1 MAKSGVILALTDV
14 EQYEREL
21 EGQLKQALINERP
34 DKPLTDLEQSLAAC
48 LIAELRLM
56 DLARCANSICKRA
69 GLESSISNG
78 YELALEELE
87 TLLQETR
94 EEVDTLTQRGC
105 KTERVYPYR
114 VRVETLQKIVECMRK
129 APEVRHDS

>member
-14 EQYEREL
+14 EQYERDI

-48 LIAELRLM
+48 LIAELHLM
-56 DLARCANSICKRA
+56 DLARCANSMCKRA
-69 GLESSISNG
+69 GLEPTISNG

-87 TLLQETR
+87 TLLQDTR
-94 EEVDTLTQRGC
+94 EEVETLVQRGC
-105 KTERVYPYR
+105 KTERIYPYR
-114 VRVETLQKIVECMRK
+114 VRVETLRKIVKCIRK

>member
-1 MAKSGVILALTDV
+1 MAKSGVILALTDL
-14 EQYEREL
+14 EQYGREI

-56 DLARCANSICKRA
+56 DLARYANSMCKRA
-69 GLESSISNG
+69 GLEPNMSSG

-87 TLLQETR
+87 DLLQETL
-94 EEVDTLTQRGC
+94 EEVGTLTQRGC
-105 KTERVYPYR
+105 KTERIYPYR
-114 VRVETLQKIVECMRK
+114 VRVETLRKVIERMRR
-129 APEVRHDS
+129 APEVDRG

>member
-14 EQYEREL
+14 EQYEWEL
-21 EGQLKQALINERP
+21 EGQLKQALINEQP

-56 DLARCANSICKRA
+56 DLARCANSMCKRA
-69 GLESSISNG
+69 GLEANISNG

-87 TLLQETR
+87 TLLQETL
-94 EEVDTLTQRGC
+94 EEVETLTHRGC
-105 KTERVYPYR
+105 KTERIYPYR

-129 APEVRHDS
+129 APEVRHDA